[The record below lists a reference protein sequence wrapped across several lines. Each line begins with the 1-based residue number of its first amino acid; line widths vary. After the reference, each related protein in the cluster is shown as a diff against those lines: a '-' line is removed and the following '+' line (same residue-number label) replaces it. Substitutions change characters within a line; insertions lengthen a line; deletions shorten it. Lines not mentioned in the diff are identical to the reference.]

1 VLSIYQYNFFV
12 EIIILNRV
20 NLIEKFFQILFPL
33 ISPFQFLFQSILHF
47 QFLFQNFFDVDLN
60 TVDKT
65 VNTDSTK
72 SLVEI
77 IKFVALF
84 TILFYICIHPASIGR
99 FTDNPIYKQLLQTA
113 TFATILFLYLYF
125 NK

>member
-1 VLSIYQYNFFV
+1 MGDSIINLSTNKKL
-12 EIIILNRV
+12 EITDNDAS
-20 NLIEKFFQILFPL
+20 NLF
-33 ISPFQFLFQSILHF
+33 
-47 QFLFQNFFDVDLN
+47 NFFDVDLN

>member
-1 VLSIYQYNFFV
+1 MGDSIINLSTNKKL
-12 EIIILNRV
+12 EITDNDAS
-20 NLIEKFFQILFPL
+20 NLF
-33 ISPFQFLFQSILHF
+33 
-47 QFLFQNFFDVDLN
+47 NFFDVDLN
-60 TVDKT
+60 ANEKTVD
-65 VNTDSTK
+65 NNSTK

-99 FTDNPIYKQLLQTA
+99 FTDNPFYKQLLQTS
-113 TFATILFLYLYF
+113 TFAVILFLYLYF

>member
-1 VLSIYQYNFFV
+1 MGDSIINLSTNKKLDITDNDASNVF
-12 EIIILNRV
+12 
-20 NLIEKFFQILFPL
+20 
-33 ISPFQFLFQSILHF
+33 
-47 QFLFQNFFDVDLN
+47 NFFDVDLN
-60 TVDKT
+60 AIDKT
-65 VNTDSTK
+65 NNDNTK

-84 TILFYICIHPASIGR
+84 TVLFYICIHPASVAR